1 MSIAIKTEQL
11 SKTYGTKTAL
21 SDCSISLPKQHI
33 IGLVGPNG
41 AGKTTL
47 INLIMGLLMPDS
59 GKLQVLGLDPIK
71 ESSKLLPRIGFVS
84 QERALYRDLTVS
96 EMLKFGK
103 KLNPGFDSPY
113 ALSYLERLDIPLKT
127 RVKNLSG
134 GMKAHLA
141 IILALAKRP
150 ELLVMDE
157 PFANLDPLARHQLLQ
172 LIAESTVGEGNSV
185 LISTHDISELE
196 KVCDTLVLINRSRV
210 LLCGDIESLLATH
223 KWITL
228 TPEDAN
234 KAAETLSILSVEKA
248 QRAHRLLVRING
260 ITEFF
265 HMPEPVESTNLEELI
280 LAYLALNHQEVESL
294 NSKFTHQ
301 ELIS

>member
-1 MSIAIKTEQL
+1 MSYAFMTEQL
-11 SKTYGTKTAL
+11 TKTYGTKSAL

-59 GKLQVLGLDPIK
+59 GNLQVLGLDPIK

-103 KLNPGFDSPY
+103 KLNPGFDLPY

-127 RVKNLSG
+127 LVKNLSG

-172 LIAESTVGEGNSV
+172 VISETTIEEGHSV
-185 LISTHDISELE
+185 LISTHDITELE
-196 KVCDTLVLINRSRV
+196 KICDTLVLINRSRV

-234 KAAETLSILSVEKA
+234 KAAETLAVLSVEKA

-294 NSKFTHQ
+294 NSKLTHQ

>member
-1 MSIAIKTEQL
+1 MNIAIQTEQL

-21 SDCSISLPKQHI
+21 SDCTISLPKQHI

-59 GKLQVLGLDPIK
+59 GKLRVLGLDPIK

-84 QERALYRDLTVS
+84 QERPLYRDLTVA
-96 EMLKFGK
+96 EMLKFGS

-127 RVKNLSG
+127 GVKHLSG

-141 IILALAKRP
+141 IILAMAKHP

-185 LISTHDISELE
+185 FISTHDISELE

-228 TPEDAN
+228 SPEEAS
-234 KAAETLSILSVEKA
+234 KTAETLPVLSVEKA

-260 ITEFF
+260 ITDFF
-265 HMPEPVESTNLEELI
+265 HMLEPVESVNLEELI

-294 NSKFTHQ
+294 NSKLTHQ